1 MVTAILMAIA
11 STLDTTAKLAGTKSM
26 GIKMRQHDKTQW
38 VVTKTTKLGNQ
49 KADGALQ
56 QVTTKQTIK

>member
-1 MVTAILMAIA
+1 MAIA
-11 STLDTTAKLAGTKSM
+11 SPLDTTAKLAGAKSM
-26 GIKMRQHDKTQW
+26 GIKMKQCDKTHW
-38 VVTKTTKLGNQ
+38 VAAKKTKLGNQ